1 MVRTRWVPFAAVC
14 TCLPTQFAAAQV
26 PSHDDLASEPNQ
38 QSEVIPLETEPEE
51 PLEFFAGTKLI
62 FKPRAYY
69 MDRDRD
75 KDQDNV
81 GLALGGALQ
90 YLSGW
95 AFDRLQLRAAAYT
108 SQDLY
113 GPSDKDGTQLFL
125 PGPEGFT
132 VLGEANAVFRVTQ
145 SAVLRAGAQLF
156 ELPYLGS
163 HDNRMVPNTFEAV
176 AFGNASPK
184 GLAYIVAYVDKIKKK
199 DADEF
204 IPMSEAAGVTNGND
218 GVAMAGAR
226 YVFDDGMEIAAV
238 DQQTTDVFNT
248 LFAKIERKFVLA
260 NDRSLQAFLQYT
272 DQRSVGD
279 ELIGQFATG
288 LLAAKVEYG
297 FGNATLRL
305 GASTT
310 DSAKG
315 IQKPYGNPANY
326 LAVIVENF
334 DRAGEDA
341 WMIGGN
347 YDFQRVGPGELS
359 AFANIVMGKNAGHRT
374 ECKPRRN
381 RVRPDDRLPGRRRAR
396 KESMGA
402 SARGLPRP
410 GRRWGWRRRARRA
423 PDRQLGFRSAVG
435 KSDWYITRA
444 STYSCVGCR
453 NAAGRRPTT
462 SKPNDCHS
470 RTARSFVLT
479 TKLNCIAR

>member
-1 MVRTRWVPFAAVC
+1 MVRTGWVLFAAAC
-14 TCLPTQFAAAQV
+14 ACMPTRFAAAQV
-26 PSHDDLASEPNQ
+26 ARDDDIAMEPNQ
-38 QSEVIPLETEPEE
+38 QSELAPLETQTGA
-51 PLEFFAGTKLI
+51 PLEFFAGTKFV

-75 KDQDNV
+75 RNQDNV
-81 GLALGGALQ
+81 GFALGGALQ

-95 AFDRLQLRAAAYT
+95 AFDRLQLRATAYT
-108 SQDLY
+108 SQDIY

-132 VLGEANAVFRVTQ
+132 VLGEANAVLRFTEND
-145 SAVLRAGAQLF
+145 VLRAGAQLF

-163 HDNRMVPNTFEAV
+163 HDNRMVPNTFEAI
-176 AFGNASPK
+176 ALGNASPK
-184 GLAYIVAYVDKIKKK
+184 GFAYIVAYVDEIKKK

-204 IPMSEAAGVTNGND
+204 IPMSEAAGVANGND

-248 LFAKIERKFVLA
+248 LFAKIERKFALA
-260 NDRSLQAFLQYT
+260 NDQSLKAFLQYT

-279 ELIGQFATG
+279 ELTGEFQTG

-297 FGNATLRL
+297 VGNATLRL

-310 DSAKG
+310 GSDKG

-334 DRAGEDA
+334 DRAGENA

-347 YDFQRVGPGELS
+347 YDFQRVGPGDLS
-359 AFANIVMGKNAGHRT
+359 LFANIVRGDTPDTGPTASPDETEFDLTVDYRVKEGPAKNLW
-374 ECKPRRN
+374 
-381 RVRPDDRLPGRRRAR
+381 VRLRLGYLDQDEAEGGDDVVDVRLIVNWDFDLR
-396 KESMGA
+396 
-402 SARGLPRP
+402 
-410 GRRWGWRRRARRA
+410 
-423 PDRQLGFRSAVG
+423 
-435 KSDWYITRA
+435 
-444 STYSCVGCR
+444 
-453 NAAGRRPTT
+453 
-462 SKPNDCHS
+462 
-470 RTARSFVLT
+470 
-479 TKLNCIAR
+479 